1 MDDWLSSIDFGQY
14 AGAVFLDLSQAFDL
28 VDHRVLLHKLKL
40 YHFTPKT
47 VALLTSYLY
56 ERTQVVKGDNLIST
70 TRTMSSGVPQ
80 VSIIGP
86 LLFILYINDRP
97 VTISG
102 CGIDVY
108 ADYGAV
114 VIAFHS

>member
-1 MDDWLSSIDFGQY
+1 MSSIDFGQY
-14 AGAVFLDLSQAFDL
+14 ARAVFLDLSQAFDL
-28 VDHRVLLHKLKL
+28 VDHRVLLRKLKL